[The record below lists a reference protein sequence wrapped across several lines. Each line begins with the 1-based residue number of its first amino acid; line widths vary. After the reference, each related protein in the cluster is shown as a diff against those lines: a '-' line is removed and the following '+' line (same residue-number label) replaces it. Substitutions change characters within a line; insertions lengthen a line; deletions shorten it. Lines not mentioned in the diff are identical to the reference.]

1 MEGKS
6 NMADDLQSL
15 IDRIQKDG
23 LAKAESET
31 QRMVA
36 AAQQQ
41 AAKLIQDAEAQA
53 KAIVARAEQEGL
65 TFVERGNKSLEQAA
79 RDVILSVHQAVSDT
93 MNALVSQTVGE
104 ALTLDVIKQM
114 MVKVVESYCGRQGD
128 CAELDLLVSPADQ
141 KQIVDFFMQ
150 QYRSAIE
157 KGVEIHADGGIV
169 SGFRVSIEGTQVHHD
184 FTRKEIAAALGR
196 LLRPRLAEIVK
207 AAAKP

>member
-6 NMADDLQSL
+6 IMAEDLQSL

-23 LAKAESET
+23 LAKAEAET

-53 KAIVARAEQEGL
+53 KAIVARAEQEGQ
-65 TFVERGNKSLEQAA
+65 TFVERGDKSLEQAA

-93 MNALVSQTVGE
+93 MNALVSRTVGE

-114 MVKVVESYCGRQGD
+114 MVKVVESYSARQGD

-141 KQIVDFFMQ
+141 KQIVEFFLQ
-150 QYRSAIE
+150 EYRAAIE
-157 KGVEIHADGGIV
+157 KGVEIHADSGIV

-207 AAAKP
+207 AAAKT